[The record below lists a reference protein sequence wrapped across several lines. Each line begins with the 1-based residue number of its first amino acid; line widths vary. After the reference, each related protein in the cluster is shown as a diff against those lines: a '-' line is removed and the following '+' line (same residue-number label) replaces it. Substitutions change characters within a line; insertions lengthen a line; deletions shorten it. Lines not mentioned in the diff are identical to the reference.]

1 MSDTIFVVKT
11 PDWVISYRVRSL
23 SERRIEAIYPRF
35 RLVGTGSL
43 EIPALKRIACD
54 HLASKTDRGYNLE
67 MTAKQQVRQLLDDM
81 PDDVS
86 IRDIQYRLYLQEKLD
101 QALED
106 VRQGRVL
113 EQEEVDRRLAKWLD
127 G

>member
-1 MSDTIFVVKT
+1 MNA
-11 PDWVISYRVRSL
+11 
-23 SERRIEAIYPRF
+23 RRLD
-35 RLVGTGSL
+35 LVLT
-43 EIPALKRIACD
+43 R
-54 HLASKTDRGYNLE
+54 YNGA
-67 MTAKQQVRQLLDDM
+67 MTATAKQQVRQLLDDM

-86 IRDIQYRLYLQEKLD
+86 FQDIQYRLYLQEKLD

-113 EQEEVDRRLAKWLD
+113 DQDEVDRRLAKWLD